1 MPSLFTLT
9 PNLSDAPYEFGKLTH
24 KKLLLD
30 GSWEIS
36 VGETI
41 VWDRN
46 HRVGPKPSCGTE
58 FSSVLHRTNQ

>member
-1 MPSLFTLT
+1 MPSLFTPT

-46 HRVGPKPSCGTE
+46 FVCIT
-58 FSSVLHRTNQ
+58 